1 MFGILR
7 CLLRNLWRNNDGNI
21 GNEANNAPDAQTA
34 AEADSEAGEVIVE
47 AAVPLAAA
55 PEEIADTDVPLAAP
69 VAWSLVNL
77 ILTILTSL
85 GSVLLLLGYLGKKS
99 NKGIRRLFSLLPA
112 IAAVAAFIL
121 TEDMRLPM
129 TMVDRWTVLMLVI
142 ALAQVGVALICKK
155 VKEVAAEAAQPVNA

>member
-1 MFGILR
+1 M
-7 CLLRNLWRNNDGNI
+7 
-21 GNEANNAPDAQTA
+21 
-34 AEADSEAGEVIVE
+34 
-47 AAVPLAAA
+47 
-55 PEEIADTDVPLAAP
+55 
-69 VAWSLVNL
+69 
-77 ILTILTSL
+77 
-85 GSVLLLLGYLGKKS
+85 LLLLGYLGKKS